1 MQTSSTPDSD
11 TAEATPRSEIEIKC
25 FDPDNP
31 AAPCPICDGMG
42 WIKYDVP
49 VMHHDF
55 GRLVRCPNAT
65 QEADAERRERLRRLG
80 NLSAYADKRLENF
93 NTTPSG
99 YSSYYAASLASA
111 HGVAVDFAKNPVGIV
126 VFEGGTGC
134 GKTHLATGIGNI
146 HLEQGNPVWF
156 MNAPDL
162 LDHLRSTYR
171 SDSDLAYDELFERV
185 RTVDLLILD
194 DLGTEN
200 PSAWAQEKL
209 YQLIDHRYIRR
220 MPTVITTNH
229 RVEDMEPR
237 LRSRLLD
244 HSPGRSRRIIV
255 AAPDYRTGNRA
266 QDSLENSLNTYNQL
280 NFSTFELDTKMLPA
294 ERDHLHR
301 MVQAAYT
308 YAENPSRWITFTGQY
323 GTGKTHL
330 AAAIANYLQEQTGNA
345 IFVTIPDLM
354 DHLRQTFDP
363 RTAARFDHRFEMVRN
378 AKYLVLDDLK
388 SDYNS
393 PWVKEKLFQIID
405 YRYVRVLPTIF
416 TISDENFNKLEARM
430 MSRIVDTRVNT
441 IHQITTPPYS
451 SRIRRK

>member
-1 MQTSSTPDSD
+1 MPTSSTPDAGEVDAASL
-11 TAEATPRSEIEIKC
+11 TEVKC
-25 FDPDNP
+25 FDPEQSGQ
-31 AAPCPICDGMG
+31 PCPICGGMG

-49 VMHHDF
+49 VQHPDF

-65 QEADAERRERLRRLG
+65 EEADAARRERLRKLG
-80 NLSAYADKRLENF
+80 NLNAYVDKRLDNF
-93 NTTPSG
+93 NPSPSG
-99 YSSYYAASLASA
+99 YSSYYVASLNSA
-111 HGVAVDFAKNPVGIV
+111 YGAAVSFAQNPLGIL
-126 VFEGGTGC
+126 VFEGGTGS
-134 GKTHLATGIGNI
+134 GKTHLAAAIGNI
-146 HLEQGNPVWF
+146 HLERGKPVWF

-185 RTVDLLILD
+185 RSVDLLILD

-209 YQLIDHRYIRR
+209 YQLIDHRYINR
-220 MPTVITTNH
+220 MPTVMTTNH

-244 HSPGRSRRIIV
+244 HSPDRARRIIV

-266 QDSLENSLNTYNQL
+266 QDSLENSLNTYSQMTFI
-280 NFSTFELDTKMLPA
+280 NFDLDSANLAA
-294 ERDHLHR
+294 EHEHLKR
-301 MVQAAYT
+301 MAKAAYA
-308 YAENPSRWITFTGQY
+308 YAENPEGWITFTGQY

-330 AAAIANYLQEQTGNA
+330 AAAIANHLHERTGSA
-345 IFVTIPDLM
+345 ILVTIPDLM

-363 RTAARFDHRFEMVRN
+363 RSVARFDHRFEMVRN

-416 TISDENFNKLEARM
+416 TLSDDSFKDLEKRV
-430 MSRIVDTRVNT
+430 MSRIVDTRINT
-441 IHQITTPPYS
+441 IHQLTIPPYTT
-451 SRIRRK
+451 RIRRK